1 MLILGDGAPRPAD
14 PAARGS
20 SADVPWDGA
29 AVTIGAYDGVHL
41 GHRAVIGRLADAA
54 RERGLASVVVT
65 FEPHPARV
73 LRPDSAPR
81 LLCDTATKLELLAE
95 TGVDAT
101 YVMAFDADRALEEP
115 EHFIKRLLVDELRS
129 RMVMVGADFR
139 FGHRRGGDV
148 TMLEDAGAD
157 VGFKVEGL
165 PLVGAD
171 GQAARVEEQV
181 SSTAIRRALTEGRLD
196 AANVM
201 LGRPHEL
208 RGVVV
213 EGDRRGRTWGF
224 PTANVA
230 VAPEMLRPEPGIC
243 AGWLVRADG
252 TELPAAI
259 YLGNRPTV
267 YGEGGDVVL
276 EVHVLDWQGDLYGET
291 VAVRFTHR
299 IRGDAAFDTFEGL
312 TQQIGRDC
320 DQARRLLG
328 VATGSGS
335 TREVGHGF

>member
-1 MLILGDGAPRPAD
+1 M
-14 PAARGS
+14 
-20 SADVPWDGA
+20 
-29 AVTIGAYDGVHL
+29 
-41 GHRAVIGRLADAA
+41 
-54 RERGLASVVVT
+54 VVT

-181 SSTAIRRALTEGRLD
+181 SSTAIRRALTEGRLE

-291 VAVRFTHR
+291 VAARFTHR
-299 IRGDAAFDTFEGL
+299 IRGDAAFDTFEEL